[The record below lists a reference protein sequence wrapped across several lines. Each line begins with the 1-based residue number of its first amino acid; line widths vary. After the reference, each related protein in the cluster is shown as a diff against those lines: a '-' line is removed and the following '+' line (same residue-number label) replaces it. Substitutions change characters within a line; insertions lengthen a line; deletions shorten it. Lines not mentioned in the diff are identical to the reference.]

1 MKTQA
6 MDKANRTDAG
16 CIYPFATTA
25 SERYPSTLHFQ
36 VVYGQNGRATGI
48 QSRVPF
54 DSRTRIT
61 HVSGYATREHRA
73 NTFQI
78 SSHIYLFDCWFCG
91 LITHSCD
98 PNALLDADF
107 LELWS
112 LRHIPAG
119 ALLTI
124 DHSAT
129 ADVLPRQFACDC
141 HQPRCRGWIKG
152 RQEQINAEGLRF
164 LEQWHTREG
173 L

>member
-1 MKTQA
+1 MKIQA
-6 MDKANRTDAG
+6 MDKANHAG
-16 CIYPFATTA
+16 AACIYPFATT
-25 SERYPSTLHFQ
+25 SPERYPSTLHFQ
-36 VVYGQNGRATGI
+36 VVHDQNGQATGI

-61 HVSGYATREHRA
+61 NVSGYATRERRP

-91 LITHSCD
+91 LIAHSCD

-112 LRHIPAG
+112 LCHIQAG

-124 DHSAT
+124 DHSVT
-129 ADVLPRQFACDC
+129 ADILPRQFACQC
-141 HQPRCRGWIKG
+141 RAHNCRGWIKG
-152 RQEQINAEGLRF
+152 HQEQINAEGLKF
-164 LEQWHTREG
+164 LEQWHTRDG
-173 L
+173 S

>member
-6 MDKANRTDAG
+6 MEKAKPADAS
-16 CIYPFATTA
+16 CIYPFATATP
-25 SERYPSTLHFQ
+25 ERYPSTLHFQ
-36 VVYGQNGRATGI
+36 VVYDQHGRATGI

-61 HVSGYATREHRA
+61 NVSGYATRDHRP

-91 LITHSCD
+91 LIAHSCE
-98 PNALLDADF
+98 PNAHLDADF

-112 LRHIPAG
+112 LCTIAAG

-124 DHSAT
+124 DHSVT

-141 HQPRCRGWIKG
+141 RQPHCRGWIKG

-164 LEQWHTREG
+164 LEQWHRLG
-173 L
+173 DS